1 VTVYG
6 SLGDLSARQLQA
18 ALDRFDLGRLVS
30 AEAFTE
36 GLFGKN
42 VGLTTD
48 QGRWVLRGGPSPA
61 NTDEPFRRQ
70 RFWASCVRNACDV
83 PVPWPFHI
91 ESDESL
97 FGWPYQLTP
106 WMPGT
111 QEHNADGAA
120 ALGRAAADLRRV
132 TFDAFGAWSGHVDGI
147 EPFAGTG
154 AEWLDARTQV
164 WVDRCAASSQ
174 PLVESD
180 LAFIGSALPADL
192 DVVPTYLHHDLK
204 PGNTVCESG
213 EVSGL
218 FDLGEGLIGDSL
230 EDLARPTWD
239 LARADPHLALVFL
252 RSYEAAARVRVPLD
266 RLRDYVVLDLLV
278 IWEYGRRPAQSWVDE
293 PTFEAWATTF
303 MSPVMRAIDLA
314 RTQAR

>member
-1 VTVYG
+1 
-6 SLGDLSARQLQA
+6 
-18 ALDRFDLGRLVS
+18 
-30 AEAFTE
+30 
-36 GLFGKN
+36 
-42 VGLTTD
+42 
-48 QGRWVLRGGPSPA
+48 
-61 NTDEPFRRQ
+61 
-70 RFWASCVRNACDV
+70 
-83 PVPWPFHI
+83 
-91 ESDESL
+91 
-97 FGWPYQLTP
+97 
-106 WMPGT
+106 
-111 QEHNADGAA
+111 
-120 ALGRAAADLRRV
+120 
-132 TFDAFGAWSGHVDGI
+132 
-147 EPFAGTG
+147 
-154 AEWLDARTQV
+154 LDARTQV

-180 LAFIGSALPADL
+180 LAFIGSALPAEL

-204 PGNTVCESG
+204 PGNAVCENG

-239 LARADPHLALVFL
+239 LARADPQLALVFL

-278 IWEYGRRPAQSWVDE
+278 IWEYGRRPAQSWIDE